1 LAVGGDHPLV
11 DAPGGL
17 DLDVLVGGEQ
27 IGQSGLLLVGDARAD
42 LLPVRATSSGQEIE
56 ATIRDREPQ
65 VVDRVGWLRI
75 DDAERRAGRAEQ
87 RPRVRQ
93 TDVRRLVKLAAE

>member
-1 LAVGGDHPLV
+1 LACAGDTV
-11 DAPGGL
+11 STGFA
-17 DLDVLVGGEQ
+17 
-27 IGQSGLLLVGDARAD
+27 DARAD
-42 LLPVRATSSGQEIE
+42 LLPVQATSSGQEIE